1 MKKSTKGTYRS
12 KIADSKLAT
21 AMDILS
27 DEYRVKEKMFPV
39 SVSFGP
45 GSSLK
50 NGAVISFK
58 SLFAM
63 AQFVR
68 EEPWFGKEDS
78 YINRYD
84 EDGMLIKKHIHRT
97 IEK

>member
-12 KIADSKLAT
+12 KIADPKLAN

-45 GSSLK
+45 GGSLK
-50 NGAVISFK
+50 DNAVVSFK
-58 SLFAM
+58 SLYAM
-63 AQFVR
+63 ALFVM
-68 EEPWFGKEDS
+68 EEPWFGKDGS

-84 EDGMLIKKHIHRT
+84 EEEMLIKKHIHRT